1 LVLDFFAG
9 SNTTGEAAEDNQR
22 TWISF
27 ETKRE
32 YVEAS
37 ALRFVD
43 FREKDQIKS
52 FYSKISDPNIFEVE
66 IGRQEKSTIE
76 LLTKVFRV

>member
-1 LVLDFFAG
+1 MD
-9 SNTTGEAAEDNQR
+9 
-22 TWISF
+22 
-27 ETKRE
+27 
-32 YVEAS
+32 VEAS

-52 FYSKISDPNIFEVE
+52 FYNKISDPNIFEVE